1 MFQNRVMLFLV
12 LISMVGCAG
21 HSGIVSAKDAPGIKI
36 LTLMAQYVDKDF
48 KPSERPDEPKEI
60 YLEMPLIPGALSGSV
75 LTESVI
81 NINARIGEEFT
92 IDLSDYQEIIDQYAT
107 PLLHTNFT
115 RGITIKPASRRLVRI
130 GTFAYHPHNHQFLG
144 PTGLRDLK
152 MPHQIQLFLMYFDG
166 PAVITGTGKE
176 NKTTISYNIEVKDK
190 GYIWLEV
197 DRTGKKSLVV
207 TNRRSKNKVT
217 LTIQAPSKP
226 ATKV

>member
-1 MFQNRVMLFLV
+1 MVQNRVALFLI

-21 HSGIVSAKDAPGIKI
+21 NSGIVSAKDAPGIKI
-36 LTLMAQYVDKDF
+36 LTLTAKYVDQDF
-48 KPSERPDEPKEI
+48 KPTERPDEPKEI

-75 LTESVI
+75 LTESII
-81 NINARIGEEFT
+81 NINAQIGEAFT

-130 GTFAYHPHNHQFLG
+130 GTFAYHPHTHQFLG

-152 MPHQIQLFLMYFDG
+152 TPDQIQLFLMYFDG
-166 PAVITGTGKE
+166 PAVITGTGQE
-176 NKTTISYNIEVKDK
+176 NKTTISYNIEVKNK

-197 DRTGKKSLVV
+197 DRTGKNSLVV
-207 TNRRSKNKVT
+207 TNRHSKNKIT
-217 LTIQAPSKP
+217 LTIQAPLKP
-226 ATKV
+226 TTKV